1 MFRAKA
7 ALEAEIK
14 KKDNELTSSQAQL
27 EEEQEANQ
35 KKDRLIKDLNNRI
48 HDLEEEVEVFIDTT
62 LLNFIWNCQ

>member
-27 EEEQEANQ
+27 EEEQETNQ

-62 LLNFIWNCQ
+62 LLNFI